1 MHRLLVVVM
10 ITALFSGCIGEDPIP
25 LDSGEALFD
34 AALDSGDAW
43 DLDRI
48 LASEDAYKLEIMDIV
63 SGVQS
68 LVILGED
75 KDAELTHVA
84 MLTVSGNESIDFEIL
99 EGGENF
105 HVRKYCFPI
114 YTPSLVGDDCCAVL
128 MRSWHLQF

>member
-10 ITALFSGCIGEDPIP
+10 ITTLFSGCIGEDPVP
-25 LDSGEALFD
+25 MDSGEALFD
-34 AALDSGDAW
+34 SALDSGDAW

-75 KDAELTHVA
+75 KDAELTRPKAAVYFTPNDFVKYYNQKYLKFCKTI
-84 MLTVSGNESIDFEIL
+84 LTTSFFISLIFETSSLL
-99 EGGENF
+99 E
-105 HVRKYCFPI
+105 
-114 YTPSLVGDDCCAVL
+114 
-128 MRSWHLQF
+128 

>member
-10 ITALFSGCIGEDPIP
+10 ITTLFSGCIGEDPVP
-25 LDSGEALFD
+25 MDSGEALFD
-34 AALDSGDAW
+34 SALDSGDAW

-75 KDAELTHVA
+75 KDAELTQVA
-84 MLTVSGNESIDFEIL
+84 MLL
-99 EGGENF
+99 
-105 HVRKYCFPI
+105 
-114 YTPSLVGDDCCAVL
+114 SLI
-128 MRSWHLQF
+128 HI